1 MINNYNNDNNNQD
14 QNSYNE
20 VSYYPN
26 NNTTGEQTS
35 SNKPKKSNSTKKALK
50 FLGLLCCM
58 AVVSVGSIG
67 AYKYYD
73 SNGGSFQA
81 SIADITKSQSND
93 DSTDTEQVSTSDA
106 DSQDDSDSDTTD
118 SSSSSSS
125 LKAEATSLFG
135 LKEGGDELTPAE
147 IYAKVEPSVVGISA
161 TCEVV
166 QDNTSDFYSYFGWGG
181 NSGSNQQTYTA
192 TSTGTGIIMSEDG
205 YILTNAHV
213 IEDATEVT
221 VVLNNDEEYTATI
234 IGSDTSADIAVLKIQ
249 ASGLTAAEFGNS
261 DDLVVGDYAYA
272 IGNPL
277 GFELS
282 NTFTPGVISGLD
294 RTITINDNTMNL
306 IQTSAAINSGNS
318 GGPLVNSKGQ
328 VIGIVSS
335 KMSSSYS
342 SSEASIEGL
351 GFAIPITQA
360 KSIID
365 DLTTFGYV
373 TGRPQLG
380 ITAEDITESM
390 SRYYNVPVGV
400 YIRFMEQDGAAAEA
414 GLQVGDIITGVNGD
428 TITTASDLSA
438 KVKEYNAGD
447 TIEITYYRNNEEL
460 TAQVTLH
467 EQVNQDDDSS
477 ANS

>member
-1 MINNYNNDNNNQD
+1 MNDYNNNNFSD
-14 QNSYNE
+14 GQNRYNE
-20 VSYYPN
+20 VSYYPTEDASAGFDGAN
-26 NNTTGEQTS
+26 G
-35 SNKPKKSNSTKKALK
+35 KKASKKGTRKALK
-50 FLGLLCCM
+50 FIGLLCCM
-58 AVVSVGSIG
+58 AVVSAGSIG
-67 AYKYYD
+67 AYKYYSDGSAD
-73 SNGGSFQA
+73 SSLASVSSTTDGGS
-81 SIADITKSQSND
+81 
-93 DSTDTEQVSTSDA
+93 DSS
-106 DSQDDSDSDTTD
+106 DDSDASSATTTETSNKD
-118 SSSSSSS
+118 SSSTI
-125 LKAEATSLFG
+125 KAEATSLFG
-135 LKEGGDELTPAE
+135 LKEDGDDLTPAE
-147 IYAKVEPSVVGISA
+147 IYQKVQPSVVGISA
-161 TCEVV
+161 TCETT
-166 QDNTSDFYSYFGWGG
+166 TSSSSSDIYSYFYGYGYD
-181 NSGSNQQTYTA
+181 SQPQTQTY
-192 TSTGTGIIMSEDG
+192 TSTGTGIIMSSDG

-213 IEDATEVT
+213 VEDSTEVT
-221 VVLNNDEEYTATI
+221 VILNNEDEYTATI
-234 IGSDTSADIAVLKIQ
+234 IGSDSSADIAVLKIQ
-249 ASGLTAAEFGNS
+249 ASDLTAAEFGDS

-282 NTFTPGVISGLD
+282 NTFTPGIISGLD

-328 VIGIVSS
+328 VVGIVSS

-365 DLTTFGYV
+365 DLITFGYV

-380 ITAEDITESM
+380 ITAEDITDTM

-400 YIRFMEQDGAAAEA
+400 YIRFMDSEGAAAEA
-414 GLQVGDIITGVNGD
+414 GMQVGDIITGINGD
-428 TITTASDLSA
+428 TVTTASELSS
-438 KVKEYNAGD
+438 KIKEYNAGD
-447 TIEITYYRNNEEL
+447 TVEVTYYRNDQEL

-467 EQVNQDDDSS
+467 EQVSEEAT

>member
-1 MINNYNNDNNNQD
+1 MEGFNHNDNEY
-14 QNSYNE
+14 QNSNNYNE
-20 VSYYPN
+20 VSYYPAGDN
-26 NNTTGEQTS
+26 VDEHAS
-35 SNKPKKSNSTKKALK
+35 SSKPKHTKGTKKALK
-50 FLGLLCCM
+50 FLGLVCCM
-58 AVVSVGSIG
+58 AIVSVGSIG
-67 AYKYYD
+67 AYKYYNEG
-73 SNGGSFQA
+73 NGSL
-81 SIADITKSQSND
+81 T
-93 DSTDTEQVSTSDA
+93 STSA
-106 DSQDDSDSDTTD
+106 SNASEDDTTTTSAVTTTTD
-118 SSSSSSS
+118 SESSTTEQSSST
-125 LKAEATSLFG
+125 LQAEATSLFG
-135 LKEGGDELTPAE
+135 LVEGGDDLTPAD

-161 TCEVV
+161 TCEV
-166 QDNTSDFYSYFGWGG
+166 TSDTSNDMYSYFFGG
-181 NSGSNQQTYTA
+181 STTPQTYTA
-192 TSTGTGIIMSEDG
+192 TSTGTGIIMSKDG

-221 VVLNNDEEYTATI
+221 VMLNDGQEYTATI
-234 IGSDTSADIAVLKIQ
+234 IGSDSSADIAVLKIQ
-249 ASGLTAAEFGNS
+249 ASDLTPAEFGDS

-360 KSIID
+360 KTIID
-365 DLTTFGYV
+365 DLITYGYV

-380 ITAEDITESM
+380 ITAEDITDTM
-390 SRYYNVPVGV
+390 SRYYSVPVGV
-400 YIRFMEQDGAAAEA
+400 YIRFMDSDGAAAEA
-414 GLQVGDIITGVNGD
+414 GLQVGDIITGINGE
-428 TITTASDLSA
+428 TITTASELSA
-438 KVKEYNAGD
+438 KIKEYNAGD
-447 TIEITYYRNNEEL
+447 SIEVTYYRDNQEL

-467 EQVNQDDDSS
+467 EQVSQEAA

>member
-1 MINNYNNDNNNQD
+1 MMNGFNDNNNNNDFQD
-14 QNSYNE
+14 TNKYHE
-20 VSYYPN
+20 VSYYPVDG
-26 NNTTGEQTS
+26 TTEEHTS
-35 SNKPKKSNSTKKALK
+35 SSKPKNKSSKKVLK

-58 AVVSVGSIG
+58 AIVSVGSIG
-67 AYKYYD
+67 AYKYYND
-73 SNGGSFQA
+73 GNGLSSANASN
-81 SIADITKSQSND
+81 
-93 DSTDTEQVSTSDA
+93 STSDS
-106 DSQDDSDSDTTD
+106 DDTTTETSQATTDDESQSTD
-118 SSSSSSS
+118 SSTSST

-135 LKEGGDELTPAE
+135 LVEGGDDLTPAE
-147 IYAKVEPSVVGISA
+147 IYSKVEPSVVGISA
-161 TCEVV
+161 TCEV
-166 QDNTSDFYSYFGWGG
+166 TSDTSSDIYSYFWGG

-192 TSTGTGIIMSEDG
+192 TSTGTGIIMSADG

-213 IEDATEVT
+213 VEDATEVT
-221 VVLNNDEEYTATI
+221 VILNDEQEYTATI
-234 IGSDTSADIAVLKIQ
+234 IGSDSSADIAVLKIQ
-249 ASGLTAAEFGNS
+249 ATGLTAAEFGNS

-360 KSIID
+360 KTIID
-365 DLTTFGYV
+365 DLITYGYV

-380 ITAEDITESM
+380 ITAEDITDTM
-390 SRYYNVPVGV
+390 SRYYSVPVGV
-400 YIRFMEQDGAAAEA
+400 YIRFMDSDGAAAEA
-414 GLQVGDIITGVNGD
+414 GLQVGDIITGINGE
-428 TITTASDLSA
+428 TITTASELSS
-438 KVKEYNAGD
+438 KIKEYNAGD
-447 TIEITYYRNNEEL
+447 TIEVTYYRNNQEL

-467 EQVNQDDDSS
+467 EQVNQEAT

>member
-1 MINNYNNDNNNQD
+1 MMNGFNDNNNND
-14 QNSYNE
+14 FQNANNYHE
-20 VSYYPN
+20 VSYYPVDG
-26 NNTTGEQTS
+26 TAEEHTS
-35 SNKPKKSNSTKKALK
+35 SSKPKTKKSSKKVLK
-50 FLGLLCCM
+50 FLGLVCCM
-58 AVVSVGSIG
+58 AIVSVGSIG
-67 AYKYYD
+67 AYKYYSD
-73 SNGGSFQA
+73 GNSLSSA
-81 SIADITKSQSND
+81 SVNNN
-93 DSTDTEQVSTSDA
+93 STDDTKEDTNSTTQATTENENTEQST
-106 DSQDDSDSDTTD
+106 T
-118 SSSSSSS
+118 SST

-135 LKEGGDELTPAE
+135 LVEGGDDLTPAE

-161 TCEVV
+161 TCEV
-166 QDNTSDFYSYFGWGG
+166 TSDTSNDMYSYIWGY
-181 NSGSNQQTYTA
+181 NTTPQTYTA
-192 TSTGTGIIMSEDG
+192 TSTGTGIIMSKDG

-213 IEDATEVT
+213 VEDATEVT
-221 VVLNNDEEYTATI
+221 VILNDEQEYTATI
-234 IGSDTSADIAVLKIQ
+234 IGSDSSADIAVLKIQ
-249 ASGLTAAEFGNS
+249 ASDLTPAEFGDS

-328 VIGIVSS
+328 VVGIVSS

-360 KSIID
+360 KTIID
-365 DLTTFGYV
+365 DLITYGYV

-380 ITAEDITESM
+380 ITAEDITETM
-390 SRYYNVPVGV
+390 SRYYSVPVGV
-400 YIRFMEQDGAAAEA
+400 YIRFMDSDGAAAEA
-414 GLQVGDIITGVNGD
+414 GLQVGDIITGINGE
-428 TITTASDLSA
+428 TITTASELSS
-438 KVKEYNAGD
+438 KIKEYNAGD
-447 TIEITYYRNNEEL
+447 TIEVTYYRNNQEL

-467 EQVNQDDDSS
+467 EQVSEEAT

>member
-1 MINNYNNDNNNQD
+1 
-14 QNSYNE
+14 
-20 VSYYPN
+20 
-26 NNTTGEQTS
+26 
-35 SNKPKKSNSTKKALK
+35 
-50 FLGLLCCM
+50 
-58 AVVSVGSIG
+58 
-67 AYKYYD
+67 
-73 SNGGSFQA
+73 
-81 SIADITKSQSND
+81 
-93 DSTDTEQVSTSDA
+93 
-106 DSQDDSDSDTTD
+106 
-118 SSSSSSS
+118 
-125 LKAEATSLFG
+125 
-135 LKEGGDELTPAE
+135 
-147 IYAKVEPSVVGISA
+147 
-161 TCEVV
+161 
-166 QDNTSDFYSYFGWGG
+166 
-181 NSGSNQQTYTA
+181 
-192 TSTGTGIIMSEDG
+192 MSKDG

-221 VVLNNDEEYTATI
+221 VMLNDGQEYTATI
-234 IGSDTSADIAVLKIQ
+234 IGSDSSADIAVLKIQ
-249 ASGLTAAEFGNS
+249 ASDLTPAEFGDS

-360 KSIID
+360 KTIID
-365 DLTTFGYV
+365 DLITYGYV

-380 ITAEDITESM
+380 ITAEDITDTM
-390 SRYYNVPVGV
+390 SRYYSVPVGV
-400 YIRFMEQDGAAAEA
+400 YIRFMDSDGAAAEA
-414 GLQVGDIITGVNGD
+414 GLQVGDIITGINGE
-428 TITTASDLSA
+428 TITTASELSA
-438 KVKEYNAGD
+438 KIKEYNAGD
-447 TIEITYYRNNEEL
+447 SIEVTYYRDNQEL

-467 EQVNQDDDSS
+467 EQVSHEAA

>member
-1 MINNYNNDNNNQD
+1 MINNYNNDNNYQE
-14 QNSYNE
+14 QNKYNE

-26 NNTTGEQTS
+26 DNNTEASTS
-35 SNKPKKSNSTKKALK
+35 SNKPKKAHSTKKVLK

-81 SIADITKSQSND
+81 SIADITKSQSSD
-93 DSTDTEQVSTSDA
+93 DSTDTDEVSTSEADA
-106 DSQDDSDSDTTD
+106 QDDSDTTD
-118 SSSSSSS
+118 STSSNST
-125 LKAEATSLFG
+125 LTAEATSLFG

-166 QDNTSDFYSYFGWGG
+166 QESSNDIYSYFGWGG

-249 ASGLTAAEFGNS
+249 ASGLTAAEFGDS

-400 YIRFMEQDGAAAEA
+400 YIRFMEQDGAAAES
-414 GLQVGDIITGVNGD
+414 GLQVGDIITGVNGE

-438 KVKEYNAGD
+438 KIKEYNAGD